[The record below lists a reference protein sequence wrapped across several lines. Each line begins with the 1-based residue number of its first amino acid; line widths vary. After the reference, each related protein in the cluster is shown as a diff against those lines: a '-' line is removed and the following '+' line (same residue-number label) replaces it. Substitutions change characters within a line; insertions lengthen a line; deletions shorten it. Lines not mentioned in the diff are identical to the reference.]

1 MTRTEKS
8 YHQLKSH
15 IRMINKPVFVELNS
29 FIHEKNAD
37 AYQKKELVF
46 DYPPIT
52 FESTFEKL
60 FDGSVK

>member
-1 MTRTEKS
+1 
-8 YHQLKSH
+8 
-15 IRMINKPVFVELNS
+15 MINKPVFEELNS
-29 FIHEKNAD
+29 FIHEKNAK